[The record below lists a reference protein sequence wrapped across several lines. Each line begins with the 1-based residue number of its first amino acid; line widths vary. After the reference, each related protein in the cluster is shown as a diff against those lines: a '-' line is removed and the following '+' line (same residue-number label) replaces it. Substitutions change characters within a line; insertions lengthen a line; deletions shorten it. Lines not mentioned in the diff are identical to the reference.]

1 MSRRLATP
9 ALPAE
14 LREFL
19 DGQRLAAKTN
29 DVIELLTVGEEG
41 WPHVAL
47 LSVGEVLAASDTEV
61 RLALWPDSQTTA
73 NLRRTSRATMTCV
86 RAGAGFYVEL
96 EAQAV
101 PGLVQELAAFRCS
114 VSGVLVDRADYADL
128 TSGMT
133 FSLKDPAAVLPRWS
147 RVVAALRGLG

>member
-1 MSRRLATP
+1 MTSTPTGIVPSRSVRSPSRYVTWSPNRARFAAASSRMGSETSDHTPCASGNRSRKTPMSRRLATP
-9 ALPAE
+9 ALPPE

-73 NLRRTSRATMTCV
+73 NVRRTSRAT
-86 RAGAGFYVEL
+86 
-96 EAQAV
+96 
-101 PGLVQELAAFRCS
+101 
-114 VSGVLVDRADYADL
+114 
-128 TSGMT
+128 
-133 FSLKDPAAVLPRWS
+133 
-147 RVVAALRGLG
+147 